1 MNIKELIEDVIS
13 DLSNDASLQ
22 RIMLKA
28 KTIAFHLENN
38 DFYNWIEMECNGY
51 EDIKA
56 LPKYRKIKC
65 NVRANI
71 EFPFK
76 GMSLRNQIV
85 PVDAIED
92 ETVKELLSKM
102 YIKESIFEIEEL
114 SKNGDANN
122 LRMNAP
128 AYTFPKVNELYPAGN
143 IYDLWLCINASSTIS
158 IIMSAKSRLLEF
170 FLQLNKQMDMD
181 IDFDV
186 IKNKKD
192 VTKIIHQTVMAG
204 VVHTG
209 EGNVTISDSTVV
221 GGKDNLVTISSDTK
235 QQLNNIVSQIEALA
249 QEVDDDRTDIAE
261 AIIAVKE
268 ELKEDSI
275 RTTPLKL
282 AFNAIKGAIS
292 GLADTGIEK
301 LAEQAIKLLQ

>member
-22 RIMLKA
+22 RIMLKV

-38 DFYNWIEMECNGY
+38 DFYKWVEMECNGY
-51 EDIKA
+51 EDIKK
-56 LPKYRKIKC
+56 LPEYRRLQCVVK
-65 NVRANI
+65 ANI
-71 EFPFK
+71 EFPYK
-76 GMSLRNQIV
+76 GIRLTNQMV

-92 ETVKELLSKM
+92 KAAKKLLSRM
-102 YIKESIFEIEEL
+102 LIKEPIFEIEEL
-114 SKNGDANN
+114 GKKGDVNN
-122 LRMNAP
+122 LRINAP
-128 AYTFPKVNELYPAGN
+128 IYTFPKVNELYPAGN
-143 IYDLWLCINASSTIS
+143 VYDLWLCANASSTIS
-158 IIMSAKSRLLEF
+158 IIMSVKSRLLEF

-221 GGKDNLVTISSDTK
+221 GGKDNLATISSDTK

-261 AIIAVKE
+261 AIVAVKE
-268 ELKEDSI
+268 ELKEDNI
-275 RTTPLKL
+275 RTTPLRL

>member
-1 MNIKELIEDVIS
+1 
-13 DLSNDASLQ
+13 
-22 RIMLKA
+22 
-28 KTIAFHLENN
+28 
-38 DFYNWIEMECNGY
+38 
-51 EDIKA
+51 
-56 LPKYRKIKC
+56 
-65 NVRANI
+65 
-71 EFPFK
+71 
-76 GMSLRNQIV
+76 MSV
-85 PVDAIED
+85 
-92 ETVKELLSKM
+92 
-102 YIKESIFEIEEL
+102 
-114 SKNGDANN
+114 
-122 LRMNAP
+122 
-128 AYTFPKVNELYPAGN
+128 
-143 IYDLWLCINASSTIS
+143 
-158 IIMSAKSRLLEF
+158 KSRLLEF

-221 GGKDNLVTISSDTK
+221 GGKDNLATISSDTK

-261 AIIAVKE
+261 AIVAVKE
-268 ELKEDSI
+268 ELKEDNI
-275 RTTPLKL
+275 RTTPLRL

-301 LAEQAIKLLQ
+301 LVEQAIKLLQ

>member
-38 DFYNWIEMECNGY
+38 DFYNWVEMECNGY
-51 EDIKA
+51 KDIKK
-56 LPKYRKIKC
+56 LPEYRRLQCVVK
-65 NVRANI
+65 ANI
-71 EFPFK
+71 EFPYK
-76 GMSLRNQIV
+76 GIRLTNQVV

-92 ETVKELLSKM
+92 KAAKKLLSRM
-102 YIKESIFEIEEL
+102 LIKEPIFEIEEL
-114 SKNGDANN
+114 GKKGDVND
-122 LRMNAP
+122 LRINAP
-128 AYTFPKVNELYPAGN
+128 IYTFPKVNELYPAGN
-143 IYDLWLCINASSTIS
+143 VYDLWLCANASSTIS
-158 IIMSAKSRLLEF
+158 IIMSVKSRLLEF

-221 GGKDNLVTISSDTK
+221 GGKDNLATISSDTK

-261 AIIAVKE
+261 AIVAVKE
-268 ELKEDSI
+268 ELKEDNI
-275 RTTPLKL
+275 RTTPLRL

-301 LAEQAIKLLQ
+301 LVEQAIKLLQ